1 MRKKMKQIRAY
12 VDKSYGI
19 TCARLTD
26 VDVIKLAQKYLLA
39 VSIGGNPRF
48 AKADAEELGI
58 TF

>member
-26 VDVIKLAQKYLLA
+26 VDVIRLAQKYLLA
-39 VSIGGNPRF
+39 TSIENPRI
-48 AKADAEELGI
+48 AKAEAEELGI

>member
-1 MRKKMKQIRAY
+1 MKEKMKQIRAY

-39 VSIGGNPRF
+39 TSIENPRF
-48 AKADAEELGI
+48 AKADAEELGL

>member
-1 MRKKMKQIRAY
+1 MKAIRVY

-19 TCARLTD
+19 TCKKLSDGD
-26 VDVIKLAQKYLLA
+26 VVKLARKYLLA

>member
-1 MRKKMKQIRAY
+1 MKKEKMHAIRAY

-19 TCARLTD
+19 TCAKLSD
-26 VDVIKLAQKYLLA
+26 GDCIKLAQKYLLA
-39 VSIGGNPRF
+39 TSIETPRF